1 VMIGRAA
8 QGRPWIFRE
17 IAHFLATGEEL
28 PPPAPEEI
36 HALLREHLL
45 DHYAFYG
52 EFVGVRTAR
61 KHVGWYLQKN
71 SGNDRRLF
79 NRLETPAEQ
88 LHFIEQLFLN
98 NRNKEVLA
106 A

>member
-1 VMIGRAA
+1 M
-8 QGRPWIFRE
+8 
-17 IAHFLATGEEL
+17 
-28 PPPAPEEI
+28 
-36 HALLREHLL
+36 
-45 DHYAFYG
+45 
-52 EFVGVRTAR
+52 GVRIAR